1 MKVTPKRHRSDSTA
15 AAVAAVQSA
24 SLGPLEPPAHVVLR
38 SGDQPFWQAI
48 MLARARDTWT
58 DADLATAASLA
69 RTQADIERLQAQVDV
84 EGFTI
89 PSGNG
94 TPIVNPKH
102 KLLET
107 LTRRAVALSRVLHVH
122 AEATVGRSRDAGN
135 ALASERQASLPLDDD
150 DDLIPRLRVVNGGML

>member
-1 MKVTPKRHRSDSTA
+1 MKVNPKRNRSDSAT
-15 AAVAAVQSA
+15 AAVAAAQSA
-24 SLGPLEPPAHVVLR
+24 SLGPLQPPAHISLR
-38 SGDQPFWQAI
+38 SGDRPFWDAI

-58 DADLATAASLA
+58 DSDLATAAGLA
-69 RTQADIERLQAQVDV
+69 RSQADIERLQTEVDV

-107 LTRRAVALSRVLHVH
+107 LTRRAVSLSRVLHVH

-135 ALASERQASLPLDDD
+135 ALANERQACLPLDDE
-150 DDLIPRLRVVNGGML
+150 DDLIPRLRIVS